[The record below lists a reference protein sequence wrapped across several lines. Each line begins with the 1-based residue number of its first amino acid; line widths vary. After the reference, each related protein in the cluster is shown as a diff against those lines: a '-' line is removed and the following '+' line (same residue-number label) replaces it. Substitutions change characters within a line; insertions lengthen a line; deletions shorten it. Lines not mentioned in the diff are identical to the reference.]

1 MGENN
6 GDILCCSTGKMEER
20 INIRTILPEDNASLA
35 HIIRNTLKE
44 FGAAK
49 PGTVYYDETTDHLS
63 EVFKREGSCYF
74 VVTIN
79 DEVAGGAGIYPTE
92 NLPPD
97 TCELVKL
104 YLSSNARGKGIGKLL
119 MQKCEAAA
127 LQYGYKNIY
136 LETMPELKIAVPM
149 YEKMGYRYL
158 PHAMG
163 NSGHTG
169 CDIWMVKKVQEV

>member
-1 MGENN
+1 MP
-6 GDILCCSTGKMEER
+6 D
-20 INIRTILPEDNASLA
+20 DNACLA
-35 HIIRNTLKE
+35 NIIRNTLTE

-63 EVFKREGSCYF
+63 DVFHQPRSCYF

-79 DEVAGGAGIYPTE
+79 DEIAGGAGIYPTE
-92 NLPPD
+92 NLPAY

-104 YLSSNARGKGIGKLL
+104 YLAPGARGKGIGKLL
-119 MQKCEAAA
+119 MQKCESAAVA
-127 LQYGYKNIY
+127 FGYKNIY

-158 PHAMG
+158 PHALG
-163 NSGHTG
+163 NSGHSG
-169 CDIWMVKKVQEV
+169 CHIWMLKSVQEV